1 MSQSETTTEIGFSL
15 GSNLGDRIGY
25 LSKAKEC
32 ILEDPGAIFV
42 AQSSLYETEPV
53 GVKPEYQELLYLNSV
68 LIIESELAP
77 ESWLEKLRIIETNL
91 GRERSEDRFAPRTI
105 DVDILYAGGSRL
117 DGNGLV
123 VPHPRWMKRRF
134 VVEPLAE
141 VRPELVLPGTSQSV
155 QEILAGL
162 KGGESCRRVS
172 ENW

>member
-1 MSQSETTTEIGFSL
+1 
-15 GSNLGDRIGY
+15 
-25 LSKAKEC
+25 
-32 ILEDPGAIFV
+32 
-42 AQSSLYETEPV
+42 V
-53 GVKPEYQELLYLNSV
+53 GVKPEYQDLLFLNSV
-68 LIIESELAP
+68 LIIESELPA

-141 VRPELVLPGTSQSV
+141 VRPELVLPGTSKTV
-155 QEILAGL
+155 REVLAGL
-162 KGGESCRRVS
+162 KDGESCRRLS